1 MQEDDVRRTM
11 GGLFVSI
18 VLLALCLAGCRGGG
32 TGAIDVSTLAGKTWV
47 LVSLDGKPVLEGTRV
62 ILEFSP
68 AEGGIAGSGGC
79 NHYFGN
85 FVLKGEELTISALGM
100 TEMYCMDPAGV
111 MEQEKSYLDALGA
124 AKSVQV
130 VDGQLRITYGG
141 GATLVYDTE
150 S

>member
-1 MQEDDVRRTM
+1 MKRMV
-11 GGLFVSI
+11 GGLFIVI
-18 VLLALCLAGCRGGG
+18 VLVVLIATGCRGGG
-32 TGAIDVSTLAGKTWV
+32 SGALDVSTLAGKTWV

-85 FVLKGEELTISALGM
+85 FTLKGESLTVSALGM

-141 GATLVYDTE
+141 GAILVYDEE

>member
-1 MQEDDVRRTM
+1 MRRVV
-11 GGLFVSI
+11 GGWFMAAVW
-18 VLLALCLAGCRGGG
+18 VALCLVGCREGSSGSG
-32 TGAIDVSTLAGKTWV
+32 VIDVSALAGKTWV
-47 LVSLDGKPVLEGTRV
+47 LASLDGNPVLDGTRT

-85 FVLKGEELTISALGM
+85 FVLKGEDLTISALGM

-111 MEQEKSYLDALGA
+111 MEQEKVYLDALSA
-124 AKSVQV
+124 AKTVQI
-130 VDGQLRITYGG
+130 VDGQLHITYGS
-141 GATLVYDTE
+141 GATLVYDKE